1 MRSAV
6 RNGEVLALLAV
17 TAGIQLISVNY
28 LPALVYLDVMLLAV
42 MYIGWHSAPSRGA
55 GWGII
60 FGLVQDVVQL
70 LPFIGLNGVTKT
82 LVGFASAY
90 LSRWIFLRG
99 VGPRVFS
106 ASTITV
112 LDGMLQ
118 WGLLWLL
125 GGVPPVQNWQ
135 SMATRVAVTGVVGS
149 LIFSLYERVRFPQK
163 DFTQQSGPGSY
174 L

>member
-1 MRSAV
+1 M
-6 RNGEVLALLAV
+6 AV
-17 TAGIQLISVNY
+17 TAGIQLVSANY

-42 MYIGWHSAPSRGA
+42 VYVGWHSSPSRGA
-55 GWGII
+55 SWGIV

-112 LDGMLQ
+112 LDGMLL

-125 GGVPPVQNWQ
+125 GGVPPVQSWQ
-135 SMATRVAVTGVVGS
+135 SMATRVVVTGVVGS
-149 LIFSLYERVRFPQK
+149 LIFCLYERVRFPQK
-163 DFTQQSGPGSY
+163 DFTQQSGPGTY

>member
-112 LDGMLQ
+112 LDGMLL

>member
-6 RNGEVLALLAV
+6 KTGEVLVLLAV
-17 TAGIQLISVNY
+17 TAGIQLISANY

-42 MYIGWHSAPSRGA
+42 VYIGWHSGPSRGA
-55 GWGII
+55 TWGIT

-90 LSRWIFLRG
+90 LSRRIFLRG

-106 ASTITV
+106 ASAITV
-112 LDGMLQ
+112 LDGMLL

-125 GGVPPVQNWQ
+125 GGVPPVQSWQ
-135 SMATRVAVTGVVGS
+135 SMTTRVLVTGVVGS
-149 LIFSLYERVRFPQK
+149 LVFALYERVRFPEK
-163 DFTQQSGPGSY
+163 DFTQQSR
-174 L
+174 